1 MLRSSPVSGSPTR
14 IYFDHQRV
22 LYLGPSLAVSSHRHH
37 AVQVFLPLSGR
48 IRLRSGPGARWAE
61 YAGAITASGQPHEAD
76 SPVPLLATLWL
87 EPNLE
92 QARRL
97 VSRSTRASIEPV
109 EKSTLAQVVPRLLG
123 CWSEGHDAGRAAS
136 VIDEV
141 LEILAPAPAPRRT
154 LDPRVA
160 EARRILRSLARTRAS
175 LAELAAALSLS
186 AGRLTHLFSAELGM
200 PPRRYLLWLRLLD
213 AVDLLA
219 GGASI
224 AEAACGAGFSD
235 APHLTRTFRRMLGF
249 TPAAAR
255 HVSFVS
261 VAAARPRPVTADQ
274 SRFVQDA
281 AARPS

>member
-1 MLRSSPVSGSPTR
+1 VSGSPRAR

-37 AVQVFLPLSGR
+37 AVQIFLPLSGR
-48 IRLRSGPGARWAE
+48 IRLRAGPGARWAE

-92 QARRL
+92 QAHRL
-97 VSRSTRASIEPV
+97 VPRSTRAPIAAV
-109 EKSTLAQVVPRLLG
+109 EKPALERVVPRLLD
-123 CWSEGHDAGRAAS
+123 CWNGGHDSQRASA

-141 LEILAPAPAPRRT
+141 LEILASAPIPRPT

-160 EARRILRSLARTRAS
+160 EARRILRSMARTRAS
-175 LAELAAALSLS
+175 FAELAAALSLS
-186 AGRLTHLFSAELGM
+186 PGRLTHLFSAELGM
-200 PPRRYLLWLRLLD
+200 PPRRYRLWLRLLD
-213 AVDLLA
+213 AVDELA
-219 GGASI
+219 EGASI
-224 AEAACGAGFSD
+224 AQAACGAGFSD

-255 HVSFVS
+255 HVAFIPV
-261 VAAARPRPVTADQ
+261 VAARPSTGAPDE